1 MEHSHPNWGLHSLA
15 CRRPPWNPLELSAWL
30 LCHNL
35 DFQFSEGQAN
45 RQGQGLPGLAKQG
58 WFAGFGDFEPAAV
71 AGVAG
76 LAERSPPAAGRV
88 ASQLLEGVGQLGWP
102 LAQAAKPKRV
112 DGAGGRRMAPHPSW
126 FTPQRDRTGNAT
138 LPGPMAG

>member
-1 MEHSHPNWGLHSLA
+1 M
-15 CRRPPWNPLELSAWL
+15 
-30 LCHNL
+30 
-35 DFQFSEGQAN
+35 
-45 RQGQGLPGLAKQG
+45 AKQG

-112 DGAGGRRMAPHPSW
+112 DGAGGRRMAPHPTW
-126 FTPQRDRTGNAT
+126 FTPQRDRTGNST
-138 LPGPMAG
+138 PPGPMAGQGVWPDLSLGLKPQVLNLTWEILTIRRGGGTMKTSLSYDLSRR